1 MKNNKLYISL
11 LAAAVIG
18 FASCKNDLDVIAPG
32 EESVSVYGILNPN
45 ASTQYIRINKVY
57 LTSGDAIAAGQ
68 DGNNINYNS
77 GELTVT
83 LEHYY
88 NGNQISVN
96 SATVGLNSSSP
107 ATDRQITL
115 TDTVITTASGLFSQQ
130 QRLWKTNKKIYP
142 TGEYKLIIKHG
153 DKEFTAQNIVLDSI
167 KTNSSQPAMPFLYYP
182 TNPTQFPMHGGYPSN
197 PISTDKPK
205 YVNYDNPS
213 LTYNIPFLTVANA
226 KLYDVVIRFH
236 YVDSIL
242 SGGTPIHQY
251 VDFTIPTMKS
261 TDLAGGEKLTA
272 SFGGEEFYANLATEI
287 GKKTPSNLKNRKAD
301 YLEYIITAGAES
313 LYEFLQVNAPSTTI
327 AQDKPYFTN
336 IKGGV
341 GIFSSKSRST
351 VTKDMWA
358 DMIDEIACHS
368 TTYSLKFCDY
378 AGQPRTGP
386 CP

>member
-11 LAAAVIG
+11 FAAAVIG
-18 FASCKNDLDVIAPG
+18 LTSCKNDLDVLAPG

-45 ASTQYIRINKVY
+45 ASTQEIRINKVFI
-57 LTSGDAIAAGQ
+57 TDGDALTAGQ
-68 DGNNINYNS
+68 DVNQINYGP

-88 NGNQISVN
+88 NGNQVSVTGY
-96 SATVGLNSSSP
+96 STALTSSSP
-107 ATDRQITL
+107 DSVKFITMKEK
-115 TDTVITTASGLFSQQ
+115 TVTTASGLFNPD
-130 QRLWKTNKKIYP
+130 QRIWYTNRKIYP
-142 TGEYKLIIKHG
+142 SGEYKLIIKHG
-153 DKEFTAQNIVLDSI
+153 DKEFTAQNLVMDSVR
-167 KTNSSQPAMPFLYYP
+167 TNSSQPAMPFLYYP
-182 TNPTQFPMHGGYPSN
+182 TNPSQFPMHGGYPAN

-205 YVNYDNPS
+205 YVNYDNPT
-213 LTYNIPFLTVANA
+213 LTYNIPFFTVPNA

-236 YVDSIL
+236 YIDSIL

-272 SFGGEEFYANLATEI
+272 SFVGEEFYSNLSVEI
-287 GKKTPSNLKNRKAD
+287 GKKTPANLKNRKAD
-301 YLEYIITAGAES
+301 YLEYIITCGAES
-313 LYEFLQVNAPSTTI
+313 LSEFLQVNAPSNTI
-327 AQDKPYFTN
+327 AQDKPYYTN

-358 DMIDEIACHS
+358 DMIDEISCYP

-378 AGQPRTGP
+378 AGQPRAVP
-386 CP
+386 CQ